1 MNFEFTLEN
10 MIPFDLIFVY
20 AVRYELKFF
29 FLLSFPLFKYKK
41 LNLHC
46 KSICKGF
53 GEVIRC
59 GWDHGHRT
67 HMMEWDSCPCKEV
80 KNIPVLPCET
90 TKRSQ
95 RLQLRERL
103 SSEPYQAGTIILDF
117 QSPELWEIWIWKS
130 KWNCRMYIFVQ

>member
-1 MNFEFTLEN
+1 MFMNFEFTLEN

-41 LNLHC
+41 PNLHY

-59 GWDHGHRT
+59 G
-67 HMMEWDSCPCKEV
+67 
-80 KNIPVLPCET
+80 
-90 TKRSQ
+90 
-95 RLQLRERL
+95 
-103 SSEPYQAGTIILDF
+103 
-117 QSPELWEIWIWKS
+117 
-130 KWNCRMYIFVQ
+130 